1 MFAKNPSLGPNQS
14 LKILFSAYHLNKEFS
29 LEELAVQAWK
39 LYPSDF
45 GMTTYSFPDVMRVYS
60 KVHGER
66 GLIKTGM
73 LKCVDERPSG
83 SLFQLSRKGFWRVC
97 RSVLPAE
104 VLDDNQRREREQKQR
119 ETEREERKARER
131 EFERRKQQRE
141 RKEQAEAARSAKK
154 LAEQSHSLGSVQQ
167 DNQIDASSTRGDAGR
182 RMESPDS
189 EKRQAAHGDRSAPEL
204 ARNKASVLV
213 QRVEAGRI
221 VETVQREIGEQE
233 GAEQK
238 GGGEKITVAS
248 TTQDMGN
255 RGSSG
260 EDRESSER
268 GSADVAQTPADAVA
282 KSKSSLVPCFYCGAG
297 TAPQFIDPQ
306 KNPMCG
312 GCQRDKGFGVKTP
325 KRWRSRVSGEMAAV
339 KLPSVSKKIE
349 AETKKAEAA
358 KAKLEAAKSDALKA
372 ADAKVLDFTVRV
384 PSRYVIRKFDKV
396 RLGGHSRQCI
406 EASGHGCIVMCP
418 LRKAWEADGRPTQ

>member
-1 MFAKNPSLGPNQS
+1 MFVKILSLGPNQS

-45 GMTTYSFPDVMRVYS
+45 GMTTYPFPDVIKVYS

-66 GLIKTGM
+66 GLIKAGM
-73 LKCVDERPSG
+73 IKCVDERPRG

-104 VLDDNQRREREQKQR
+104 VLDDNQRKEREQRQR
-119 ETEREERKARER
+119 ETEQEEREARDRER
-131 EFERRKQQRE
+131 ERRKQQRE
-141 RKEQAEAARSAKK
+141 RKEQARAARITKK
-154 LAEQSHSLGSVQQ
+154 HGEQPRSVEAIQQ
-167 DNQIDASSTRGDAGR
+167 GNQIDASSTRRDAGR

-189 EKRQAAHGDRSAPEL
+189 EKRHAANSDRGAPERT
-204 ARNKASVLV
+204 RNETGILV
-213 QRVEAGRI
+213 QRIEAGRV
-221 VETVQREIGEQE
+221 VENVRQDGGEQE
-233 GAEQK
+233 GVSAE
-238 GGGEKITVAS
+238 ITDA
-248 TTQDMGN
+248 TKDMDN
-255 RGSSG
+255 RGSG
-260 EDRESSER
+260 GKDRESSER
-268 GSADVAQTPADAVA
+268 GSIGVAQAAADAIA
-282 KSKSSLVPCFYCGAG
+282 KPKPSRVPCFYCGAG

-325 KRWRSRVSGEMAAV
+325 KRWKPRVSGEMVAV

-349 AETKKAEAA
+349 AEIRKTEAA
-358 KAKLEAAKSDALKA
+358 KA
-372 ADAKVLDFTVRV
+372 ADARVRDYTVRV
-384 PSRYVIRKFDKV
+384 PSRYVIRKFDKAP
-396 RLGGHSRQCI
+396 LGGHSRHCI

-418 LRKAWEADGRPTQ
+418 LRKAWEADGRPEK